1 MAELCPETLGNKG
14 LSGTL
19 CFDENGSAT
28 FLQHESEKVQKG
40 IVAAGYEVQ
49 VRRKRI

>member
-1 MAELCPETLGNKG
+1 MKDFAFLRIWHFTSSHQLAYKGPETLGNKG

-28 FLQHESEKVQKG
+28 FLQHV
-40 IVAAGYEVQ
+40 V
-49 VRRKRI
+49 